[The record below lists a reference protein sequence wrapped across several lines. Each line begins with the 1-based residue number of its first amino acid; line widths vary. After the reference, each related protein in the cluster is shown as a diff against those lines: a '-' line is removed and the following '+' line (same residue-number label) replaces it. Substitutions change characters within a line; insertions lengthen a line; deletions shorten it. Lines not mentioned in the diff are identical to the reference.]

1 MSQRSSQPPMSDLPK
16 LAAPAQR
23 ALAAANI
30 QRLEH
35 LTRFTEA
42 EIKQFSTLKYN
53 VSFPMFAKVKV
64 KGSDPA
70 PLYQYLTSQPGKTG
84 AVKWNFSKF
93 LVGQDGQL
101 IDRYDS
107 GVEPLDR
114 SLTQA
119 IEAALR

>member
-42 EIKQFSTLKYN
+42 EIKQLHGIGPN
-53 VSFPMFAKVKV
+53 A
-64 KGSDPA
+64 
-70 PLYQYLTSQPGKTG
+70 
-84 AVKWNFSKF
+84 
-93 LVGQDGQL
+93 
-101 IDRYDS
+101 
-107 GVEPLDR
+107 LD
-114 SLTQA
+114 
-119 IEAALR
+119 ALRHALADKGLSFADKP